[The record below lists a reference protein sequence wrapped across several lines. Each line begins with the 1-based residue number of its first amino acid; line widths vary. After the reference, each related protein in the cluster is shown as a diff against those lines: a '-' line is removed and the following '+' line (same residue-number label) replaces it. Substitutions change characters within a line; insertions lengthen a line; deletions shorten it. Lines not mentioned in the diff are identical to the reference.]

1 MIFLQRRQILW
12 TALYRQN
19 QLRGNMAANRVI
31 PLTHKGTRRSR
42 APRRGRFP
50 SPTGI
55 KQPASQP
62 DARTRG
68 ECCYQ
73 PDCRCIVRPR
83 PLCSQSSGKCTL
95 KLVFMWKCRPT
106 KVIVRD
112 DDVMFCLEQ
121 KKKRR
126 NSCMGT
132 KFEKS
137 EWKIIEIEKNTELTL
152 KIKILSPRKIDGN
165 IACSGKTWSIIC
177 ALFYWKEKAHCGVAE
192 WLRHLNGNQWWRRK
206 EKNTWGR
213 VRTCWRCYPTFP
225 LLPLAMLHTSISY
238 VKKTEEKK
246 IGRKKLRQKWIV
258 DEGENS
264 CWEQVLQ
271 KMDT

>member
-1 MIFLQRRQILW
+1 
-12 TALYRQN
+12 
-19 QLRGNMAANRVI
+19 MAANRVI

-126 NSCMGT
+126 NSCVGT

-165 IACSGKTWSIIC
+165 IACSGKT
-177 ALFYWKEKAHCGVAE
+177 
-192 WLRHLNGNQWWRRK
+192 
-206 EKNTWGR
+206 
-213 VRTCWRCYPTFP
+213 
-225 LLPLAMLHTSISY
+225 
-238 VKKTEEKK
+238 
-246 IGRKKLRQKWIV
+246 
-258 DEGENS
+258 
-264 CWEQVLQ
+264 
-271 KMDT
+271 